1 MISDGWQ
8 IVEPRPVD
16 VCEPPALPATFAS
29 DLLMAT
35 RFSMDMPLLRSY
47 FEPHPEDEKLMEGT
61 SFDAYREAVAQEGE
75 MNRKKFL
82 GQYDNPADEYAL
94 KTKSPVDSGPT
105 EPISQWLR
113 PK

>member
-1 MISDGWQ
+1 MAGEFWGATIEALRKTLDALNRDFNALSANFIGNITDDDWLAL
-8 IVEPRPVD
+8 VD
-16 VCEPPALPATFAS
+16 T
-29 DLLMAT
+29 
-35 RFSMDMPLLRSY
+35 
-47 FEPHPEDEKLMEGT
+47 HPEDPKLQPGT
-61 SFDAYREAVAQEGE
+61 RYDTYKRAVAQEGE

-94 KTKSPVDSGPT
+94 KTKSPVDSRPT